1 MYYIEL
7 KKEVLLLRECLV
19 DLGVDRLS
27 NQELLVIFLCIG
39 IKEKF
44 VFEILM

>member
-1 MYYIEL
+1 MSFWLVYEYYDWRCFMYYIEL

-27 NQELLVIFLCIG
+27 N
-39 IKEKF
+39 
-44 VFEILM
+44 